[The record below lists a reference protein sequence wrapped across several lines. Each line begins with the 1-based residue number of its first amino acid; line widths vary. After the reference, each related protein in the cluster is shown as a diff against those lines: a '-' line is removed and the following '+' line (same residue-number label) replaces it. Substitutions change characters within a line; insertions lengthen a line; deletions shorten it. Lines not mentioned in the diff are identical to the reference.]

1 MSSQGGK
8 RLKKMIWVLAHLA
21 SDVST
26 ENKGGKSMW
35 ESLHTMMEAKCAL
48 KWLLEQVKSV
58 SSQYT
63 LILTNT
69 VPSYN
74 KHSVHHYVS
83 EKPPFTYGPV
93 ACPLN
98 RICAVLKSA

>member
-1 MSSQGGK
+1 MSSQGGEGS
-8 RLKKMIWVLAHLA
+8 KMIEVLAHLA
-21 SDVST
+21 SDVLT

-69 VPSYN
+69 VPSCN
-74 KHSVHHYVS
+74 TQCTVS

-93 ACPLN
+93 ACTLN
-98 RICAVLKSA
+98 GICAVLKSA